1 METETKSK
9 RKTRKRHVAP
19 VVAEKL
25 VEEKVDL
32 KSKLRE
38 KMMLHKLGRT
48 KQGILDKEIEKIE
61 DTLASSKK
69 LPGKE
74 KKKLKERL
82 KLLEEVE
89 EKRSTSI
96 NDDPAVYVDNAS
108 YGGGFEHPE

>member
-1 METETKSK
+1 MI
-9 RKTRKRHVAP
+9 
-19 VVAEKL
+19 
-25 VEEKVDL
+25 
-32 KSKLRE
+32 
-38 KMMLHKLGRT
+38 HKLGRT
-48 KQGILDKEIEKIE
+48 KQGILDREMEKIE
-61 DTLASSKK
+61 DTLSNKK
-69 LPGKE
+69 LRGKD